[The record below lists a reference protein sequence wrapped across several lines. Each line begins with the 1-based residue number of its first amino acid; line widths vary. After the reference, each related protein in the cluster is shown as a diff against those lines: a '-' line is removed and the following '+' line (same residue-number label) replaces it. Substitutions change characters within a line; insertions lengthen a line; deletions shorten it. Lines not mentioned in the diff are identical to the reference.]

1 MLLCFRCIFH
11 IMCAAVAIF
20 AMNIV
25 HVLQILIK
33 LNRQITCVMFN
44 HQQESNFLS
53 SELLHLSHIYL

>member
-1 MLLCFRCIFH
+1 MLLCFRRIFH

-33 LNRQITCVMFN
+33 LKRQITYVMFN
-44 HQQESNFLS
+44 HQQGSKQKVIGSF
-53 SELLHLSHIYL
+53 

>member
-33 LNRQITCVMFN
+33 LNRQITCDVQPSARVKF
-44 HQQESNFLS
+44 SFT
-53 SELLHLSHIYL
+53 